1 MHGLVVNGKSRVHSF
16 SWAVIKQWDE
26 FVTKFH
32 CRSFGH
38 TPNVD
43 VFPVTDKKC
52 YQWSSD
58 VAALGGVNHRH

>member
-1 MHGLVVNGKSRVHSF
+1 M
-16 SWAVIKQWDE
+16 
-26 FVTKFH
+26 TKFH

-38 TPNVD
+38 TPDVD
-43 VFPVTDKKC
+43 VFLVTDKKC